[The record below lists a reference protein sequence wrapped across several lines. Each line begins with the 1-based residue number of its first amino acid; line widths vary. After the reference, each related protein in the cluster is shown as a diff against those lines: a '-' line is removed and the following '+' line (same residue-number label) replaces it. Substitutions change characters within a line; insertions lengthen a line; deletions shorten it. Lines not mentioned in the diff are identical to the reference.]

1 MDEAGVRG
9 MRTIY
14 VREYT
19 WGIGPLVFETR
30 KDAEDFDSMQD
41 ELIRVVEFR
50 EVV

>member
-1 MDEAGVRG
+1 

-19 WGIGPLVFETR
+19 WGIGPLVF
-30 KDAEDFDSMQD
+30 DAREEAEKFDSMQA

-50 EVV
+50 EVT